1 MLFPY
6 AASMPPSRIALAPD
20 DFVVEEALRFPPGRT
35 GPFTLYRVTKRLL
48 TTLDVQERVATR
60 LNLSPGDIA
69 FPALKDKNAVA
80 TQHCTLRLAIAPERL
95 EGPGYVVQ
103 RIGRM
108 LRPLTPGDLTGN
120 RFTITL
126 RRLEPARATA
136 MAACLE
142 TVALTG
148 LPNYFDSQ
156 RFGSYAEGGV
166 WFGKAVLQGDAEAAV
181 RGYLA
186 QDAPGEADDLRAM
199 KRFARDHWGDWAA
212 IIANAPRSNHRSLLT
227 FLADHPQDFRR
238 ALNLITPR
246 LLPLLLAQYQSLL
259 WNRIASRVLEQA
271 LASSGADVARTTIA
285 GDSLALPEIIPLA
298 VAQAFRAIAIPLPH
312 QRMEFAS
319 ADVAQ
324 AVESVL
330 HEEGL
335 APRDL
340 KSRLL
345 QRAYLPR
352 GDRPL
357 LVFPAQ
363 VASRLLP
370 VGPRRDLQVRFFLTP
385 GSYATLVLKALAL
398 PQGI

>member
-1 MLFPY
+1 
-6 AASMPPSRIALAPD
+6 MPSARIALAPG

-35 GPFTLYRVTKRLL
+35 GSFSLYRVTKRLL
-48 TTLDVQERVATR
+48 TTPEVQERLAAR
-60 LNLSPGDIA
+60 LNLGPSDIA

-80 TQHCTLRLAIAPERL
+80 TQHCTLRLAAAPERI
-95 EGPGYVVQ
+95 EGPGYAAQ

-126 RRLEPARATA
+126 RALDPPRATA
-136 MAACLE
+136 MAARLE
-142 TVALTG
+142 TLARTG

-156 RFGSYAEGGV
+156 RFGSHIEGGI
-166 WFGKAVLQGDAEAAV
+166 WFGKAVLQGDAEAALKA
-181 RGYLA
+181 YLA
-186 QDAPGEADDLRAM
+186 QDAPADADDLRAM
-199 KRFARDHWGDWAA
+199 KRFARDHWRDWPAIAA
-212 IIANAPRSNHRSLLT
+212 AAPRSNHRSLLT

-259 WNRIASRVLEQA
+259 WNRIAGRVLEQA
-271 LASSGADVARTTIA
+271 LADAGAKIVQANMDRITIA
-285 GDSLALPEIIPLA
+285 GDSLVLAGALPPAATQALRAAAIPLPNQRMDLSGAA
-298 VAQAFRAIAIPLPH
+298 VAQAIERVL
-312 QRMEFAS
+312 
-319 ADVAQ
+319 AD
-324 AVESVL
+324 
-330 HEEGL
+330 EGL

-340 KSRLL
+340 KARLL

-357 LVFPAQ
+357 LVFPSDT
-363 VASRLLP
+363 ASRVLP
-370 VGPRRDLQVRFFLTP
+370 ADPLRDLQVRFFLPP

-398 PQGI
+398 SQAA